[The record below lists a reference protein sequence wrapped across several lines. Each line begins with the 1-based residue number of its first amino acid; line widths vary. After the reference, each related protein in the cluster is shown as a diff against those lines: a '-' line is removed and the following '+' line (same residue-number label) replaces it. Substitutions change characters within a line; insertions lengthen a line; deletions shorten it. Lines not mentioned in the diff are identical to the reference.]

1 MIVKYSEMQFHP
13 ENTFH
18 RKQQTTWHVTILLQT
33 LLQHMIAVS
42 TQIIKTMK
50 YKWIQIVCICM
61 SCTDRLDRIK
71 TSWSELQIPS
81 QRYV

>member
-33 LLQHMIAVS
+33 LLQHMLAVS
-42 TQIIKTMK
+42 I
-50 YKWIQIVCICM
+50 
-61 SCTDRLDRIK
+61 
-71 TSWSELQIPS
+71 S
-81 QRYV
+81 QR